1 MFHICTCLVYLI
13 CSLLWRLTL
22 LRSGLGGPLTAFFF
36 FFSWWEGRCT
46 HVYTSGGAAEPFWVW
61 TDHKD
66 LKYIRSAKRLSS
78 LQARWALFFDRFC
91 FPLSY
96 RPGSKNIKPD
106 ALSRLFASP
115 GREAPP
121 DTISPR
127 SVVVASVSWGV
138 ERRVREALWGVE
150 VLRGCPT
157 GLLFVPGLLLPSV
170 LEWSHSSRL
179 VCHPGVQRTLASVL
193 YSSWLL
199 ALFASRTR
207 LLTSLPL
214 VCCSLCQS
222 PPTLGPILPWTLLQY
237 CDVDGCGPLF
247 EGSSLYFPT

>member
-1 MFHICTCLVYLI
+1 MCI
-13 CSLLWRLTL
+13 LL
-22 LRSGLGGPLTAFFF
+22 
-36 FFSWWEGRCT
+36 EG
-46 HVYTSGGAAEPFWVW
+46 ALEPFWVW

-66 LKYIRSAKRLSS
+66 LKNISSAKRLSS
-78 LQARWALFFDRFC
+78 LQARWAFFFDRFC

-127 SVVVASVSWGV
+127 GVMVASVSWGV

-157 GLLFVPGLLLPSV
+157 GLFVPGPLLPSV

-207 LLTSLPL
+207 LLTSLPNASATFRKL
-214 VCCSLCQS
+214 MSMV
-222 PPTLGPILPWTLLQY
+222 LGKVPYYNVYLDNVVIY
-237 CDVDGCGPLF
+237 
-247 EGSSLYFPT
+247 SSTWAEHMSDL